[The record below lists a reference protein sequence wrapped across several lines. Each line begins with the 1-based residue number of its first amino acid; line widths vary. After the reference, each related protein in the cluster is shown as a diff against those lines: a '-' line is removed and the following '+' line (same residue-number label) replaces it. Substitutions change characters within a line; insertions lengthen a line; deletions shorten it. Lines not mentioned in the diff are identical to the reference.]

1 MRRSKII
8 STFSPASNSE
18 SVIKELILAGVDV
31 FRLNMS
37 HGSHEQH
44 KETIELIRQCS
55 RDLKKI
61 TGILMD
67 LQGPKIRVAAMDKPI
82 QLDDGEIVIIGTEE
96 DVKNH
101 QTDLKKIPSGY
112 KDLTKDLK
120 PNCRVLF
127 DDGKLVAKSIKKEG
141 NCFQLEIISGGE
153 LKQKKGINLP
163 DCRVLR
169 RPSLKKIKRI

>member
-1 MRRSKII
+1 M
-8 STFSPASNSE
+8 NS
-18 SVIKELILAGVDV
+18 IKKQ
-31 FRLNMS
+31 LN
-37 HGSHEQH
+37 
-44 KETIELIRQCS
+44 LLDNS

-67 LQGPKIRVAAMDKPI
+67 LHALKLGSQQWINLI
-82 QLDDGEIVIIGTEE
+82 QLNDGEIVIIGTEE

-127 DDGKLVAKSIKKEG
+127 DDGKIVAKSIKKEG

-153 LKQKKGINLP
+153 LKQKKELIFLTVESQP
-163 DCRVLR
+163 
-169 RPSLKKIKRI
+169 RPSPKKIKRI